1 MALLGRAKQKG
12 QKMER
17 QLTECGFEI
26 QEQAWGE
33 GKGRGGGTGRD
44 GAEVGGVST
53 IQTVSLQ
60 PLLLLVKM
68 FYLNLSDKVQQIHPR
83 LTLCEGLYSF
93 FIFFT

>member
-33 GKGRGGGTGRD
+33 GKGRGAGRGG
-44 GAEVGGVST
+44 GGG
-53 IQTVSLQ
+53 SL
-60 PLLLLVKM
+60 
-68 FYLNLSDKVQQIHPR
+68 N
-83 LTLCEGLYSF
+83 YSNGF
-93 FIFFT
+93 PPAITFAC